1 LFCLF
6 TYQIDFLQGLN
17 YVDKITHGTVKR
29 GERKEKEGVGEGE
42 RRGGLDFE
50 GKMCSILSLAC
61 L

>member
-1 LFCLF
+1 M
-6 TYQIDFLQGLN
+6 
-17 YVDKITHGTVKR
+17 DKITHGTVKR